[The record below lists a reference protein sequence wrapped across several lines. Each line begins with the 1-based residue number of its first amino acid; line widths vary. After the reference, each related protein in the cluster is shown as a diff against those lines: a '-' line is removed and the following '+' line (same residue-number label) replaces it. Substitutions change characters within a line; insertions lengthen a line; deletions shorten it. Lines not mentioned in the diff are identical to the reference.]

1 MFYVFFCVQNNVVW
15 LQIFIK
21 HVVIVWGF
29 CFFFVWGGGWQL
41 VLLLG
46 EKKTGER
53 VICRESIYIT
63 DQVHGPA

>member
-21 HVVIVWGF
+21 HVVIVWVVF
-29 CFFFVWGGGWQL
+29 VFFFVWGGWQL

-46 EKKTGER
+46 EKKTWR
-53 VICRESIYIT
+53 TCDLQRKHLYY
-63 DQVHGPA
+63 

>member
-29 CFFFVWGGGWQL
+29 CFFLFGGGG
-41 VLLLG
+41 VAACASVG
-46 EKKTGER
+46 
-53 VICRESIYIT
+53 
-63 DQVHGPA
+63 